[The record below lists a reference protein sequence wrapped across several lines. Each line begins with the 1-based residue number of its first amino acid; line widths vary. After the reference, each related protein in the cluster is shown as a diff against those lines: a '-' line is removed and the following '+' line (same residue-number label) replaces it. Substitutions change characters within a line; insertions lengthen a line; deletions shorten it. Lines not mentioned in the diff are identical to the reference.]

1 MTKEDVTNTL
11 QKLKL
16 DFQSL
21 ENHTTDFISRY
32 KAEIDRFEG
41 DLRTLWEKMDT
52 MQSEVVTNEG
62 TINELTEKSNSLQAE
77 RDDLATRLAKL
88 QDLSQTLKTEVDKK
102 NSEKE
107 TLEAEVQVLERE
119 KATLENEKAKL
130 QTDLDKASADL
141 LAAEDEHKARV
152 KGIADELNDTEEK
165 ITRMETQ
172 YKVLGVLLRDGYVK
186 HPSYEVLKTLAEG
199 KVSNSKQLAMAS
211 GVAQN
216 TVDDVL
222 MSLHDRG
229 IIVFEKPTG
238 NFEIKRRLV
247 I

>member
-1 MTKEDVTNTL
+1 MTKEDVNNAL

-21 ENHTTDFISRY
+21 ESQANDFVSRY
-32 KAEIDRFEG
+32 KIEIERFEE
-41 DLRTLWEKMDT
+41 DLKALWENMET
-52 MQSEVVTNEG
+52 AQSELAANNEKIREL
-62 TINELTEKSNSLQAE
+62 TQKSNELQKQ
-77 RDDLATRLAKL
+77 RDELSTRLAKL
-88 QDLSQTLKTEVDKK
+88 QELSQTLKAEVDKK

-107 TLEAEVQVLERE
+107 NLERE
-119 KATLENEKAKL
+119 VMELERERGLLENDKTKL
-130 QTDLDKASADL
+130 QSDLDKASADL

-152 KGIADELNDTEEK
+152 KGIADELQATEEK
-165 ITRMETQ
+165 ISRMETQ

-216 TVDDVL
+216 TVDGVL

-229 IIVFEKPTG
+229 IIAFERPTG

>member
-1 MTKEDVTNTL
+1 MTKEDVNNAL

-16 DFQSL
+16 DFQSM
-21 ENHTTDFISRY
+21 ENQSNDFVARF
-32 KAEIDRFEG
+32 KAELERFEA
-41 DLRTLWEKMDT
+41 DLKATWEKIDT
-52 MQSEVVTNEG
+52 VETELSANEEKIREH
-62 TINELTEKSNSLQAE
+62 TQKSNELQQK
-77 RDDLATRLAKL
+77 RDELSSRLAKL
-88 QDLSQTLKTEVDKK
+88 QDLSQTLKAEVDKK

-107 TLEAEVQVLERE
+107 NLEREVMELERE
-119 KATLENEKAKL
+119 KGLLENDKSKL
-130 QTDLDKASADL
+130 QADLDKAAADL

-152 KGIADELNDTEEK
+152 KGIADELKDTEEK
-165 ITRMETQ
+165 IDRMETQ